1 MLPSQHFHQGIITHQ
16 KGIPMSAI
24 DFTPLLTR
32 MVHEK
37 ASDLFITAGVPPS
50 LKVYGRVA
58 PFSKTPLTP
67 AQTHAIAYSIM
78 SIAQRQEFEA
88 SSECNFA
95 IQLECVGRF
104 RANVFRQ
111 QGHVGMVVRRIE
123 TAIPTLDQ
131 LRLPPALK
139 ELMMVKRGLVIMV
152 GATGSGKSTSLA
164 AMIGHRN
171 RHSSGHIVTIE
182 DPVEFIHKHD
192 GCIVTQREVGLDTQ
206 TFEAALKNSLRQA
219 PDVIAIGEIRSREI
233 MEHALAF
240 AETGHLCLATL
251 HASNANQALDR
262 ILNFF
267 PKDRR
272 DQVLMDLSMSL
283 KAVLAQRLV
292 PGKNGKGRRL
302 AAELLINTPL
312 ISDLILRGEHHLIKG
327 VMKKSGQHHMITF
340 DQALYELYVANE
352 ISDEDA
358 LQHADSVNELRL
370 MIKRGTRMDTENL
383 PASVSEMTLEHVE
396 PAASEDT
403 STPESDDESG
413 TAFGIDG
420 RGLLQR
426 LSGRLIR

>member
-1 MLPSQHFHQGIITHQ
+1 
-16 KGIPMSAI
+16 MSAI

-32 MVHEK
+32 MAHEK
-37 ASDLFITAGVPPS
+37 ASDLFITAGVPPNF
-50 LKVYGRVA
+50 KVHGRVV
-58 PFSKTPLTP
+58 PFSQAPLTP

-78 SIAQRQEFEA
+78 NAAQRQEFETC
-88 SSECNFA
+88 SECNFA
-95 IQLECVGRF
+95 IQLDCVGRF

-111 QGHVGMVVRRIE
+111 QGYVGMVVRRIE
-123 TAIPTLDQ
+123 MAIPTLDQ
-131 LRLPPALK
+131 LHLPPVLQDLVLA
-139 ELMMVKRGLVIMV
+139 KRGLIIMV

-219 PDVIAIGEIRSREI
+219 PDVIAVGEIRSREV
-233 MEHALAF
+233 MEHAFAF

-272 DQVLMDLSMSL
+272 DQVLMNLSMNL

-292 PGKNGKGRRL
+292 PDKERQGRRL

-312 ISDLILRGEHHLIKG
+312 IADLILRGKHYLIKD
-327 VMKKSGQHHMITF
+327 VMKKSAQYHMKTF
-340 DQALYELYVANE
+340 DQALYELYCANE
-352 ISDEDA
+352 IRVEDA

-370 MIKRGTRMDTENL
+370 MIKRGTSLDTGNL
-383 PASVSEMTLEHVE
+383 VPAVSEMTLEHVE
-396 PAASEDT
+396 PVASEINK
-403 STPESDDESG
+403 SEPGKASG
-413 TAFGIDG
+413 TGG
-420 RGLLQR
+420 RTLLQR

>member
-1 MLPSQHFHQGIITHQ
+1 MT
-16 KGIPMSAI
+16 AI

-50 LKVYGRVA
+50 FKVDGRVV
-58 PFSKTPLTP
+58 PFSQGPLTP
-67 AQTHAIAYSIM
+67 EQTHAIACNLM
-78 SIAQRQEFEA
+78 NAAQRREFETC
-88 SSECNFA
+88 SECNFA

-123 TAIPTLDQ
+123 MAIPTLDQ
-131 LRLPPALK
+131 LRLPPVLK
-139 ELMMVKRGLVIMV
+139 DLAMAKRGLIIMV

-171 RHSSGHIVTIE
+171 QHSNGHIVTIE

-219 PDVIAIGEIRSREI
+219 PDVIAVGEIRSREV
-233 MEHALAF
+233 MEHAFAF
-240 AETGHLCLATL
+240 AETGHLCLATV

-267 PKDRR
+267 PKNRR
-272 DQVLMDLSMSL
+272 DQVLMDLSMNL

-292 PGKNGKGRRL
+292 PGKDGQGRRL
-302 AAELLINTPL
+302 AAELLVNTPL
-312 ISDLILRGEHHLIKG
+312 IADLILRGKHYLIKD
-327 VMKKSGQHHMITF
+327 VMKKSAQYHMKTF
-340 DQALYELYVANE
+340 DQALYELYSANE
-352 ISDEDA
+352 ISAEDA
-358 LQHADSVNELRL
+358 LQHADSANELRL
-370 MIKRGTRMDTENL
+370 MIKHGTSMDTEN
-383 PASVSEMTLEHVE
+383 PAPSVSEMRLEDVG
-396 PAASEDT
+396 PAAS
-403 STPESDDESG
+403 
-413 TAFGIDG
+413 
-420 RGLLQR
+420 
-426 LSGRLIR
+426 

>member
-1 MLPSQHFHQGIITHQ
+1 MP
-16 KGIPMSAI
+16 AI

-37 ASDLFITAGVPPS
+37 ASDLFITAGVPPTF
-50 LKVYGRVA
+50 KVHGRVV
-58 PFSKTPLTP
+58 PFPQAPLTP

-78 SIAQRQEFEA
+78 STAQRQEFEA
-88 SSECNFA
+88 CSECNFA
-95 IQLECVGRF
+95 IQLDCVGRF

-123 TAIPTLDQ
+123 LAIPTLDQ
-131 LRLPPALK
+131 LRLPPVLK
-139 ELMMVKRGLVIMV
+139 DLVMAKRGLVIMV
-152 GATGSGKSTSLA
+152 GATGSGKSTSMA

-171 RHSSGHIVTIE
+171 RHGNGHIVTIE
-182 DPVEFIHKHD
+182 DPVEFIHKHE

-219 PDVIAIGEIRSREI
+219 PDVIAVGEIRSREV
-233 MEHALAF
+233 MEHAFAF

-272 DQVLMDLSMSL
+272 DQVLMDLSMNL

-292 PGKNGKGRRL
+292 PDKERQGRRL

-312 ISDLILRGEHHLIKG
+312 VADLILRGKHYLIKD
-327 VMKKSGQHHMITF
+327 VMKKSAQYHMKTF
-340 DQALYELYVANE
+340 DQALYELYSANE
-352 ISDEDA
+352 IRAEDA

-370 MIKRGTRMDTENL
+370 MIKRGTSLDTENL
-383 PASVSEMTLEHVE
+383 SSSVSEMTLEYVE
-396 PAASEDT
+396 PVASEVNE
-403 STPESDDESG
+403 PESEPD
-413 TAFGIDG
+413 TASDIGG
-420 RGLLQR
+420 RTLLQR